1 MSLTLDT
8 FRNGLTA
15 DSGLTFLEEM
25 SLGFET
31 EIFFIEMTE
40 NLQSI
45 IYVVCTCEK
54 CSVKTSNHL
63 KEMF

>member
-1 MSLTLDT
+1 
-8 FRNGLTA
+8 
-15 DSGLTFLEEM
+15 M